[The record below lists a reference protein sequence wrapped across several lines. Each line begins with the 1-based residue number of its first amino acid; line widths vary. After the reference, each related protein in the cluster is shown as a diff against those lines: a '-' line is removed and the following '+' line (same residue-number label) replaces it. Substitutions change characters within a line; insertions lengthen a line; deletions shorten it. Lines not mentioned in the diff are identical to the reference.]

1 MNKKTLFF
9 IMKFAISAILIWF
22 IAFNFDLGVAV
33 ERYKDIKIF
42 YLLGAIIIFAV
53 LLVNNTARWIIV
65 LNAIKAD
72 LPFRIA
78 IKIIYISIFFN
89 QTLPSTIG
97 GDAYKIYLARKT
109 GIDLKSAI
117 NGVML
122 ERAAA
127 LLGLFLL
134 VILSQPFL
142 IARIGDDPV
151 KYLFPALIV
160 MALVGIVGL
169 MLLDRLPKDLQT
181 WRIIGGLVHLAS
193 DTKRLFLSPQYAC
206 KAIFLGISGNILL
219 AMSAYLT
226 FCALSV
232 EVSILDC
239 LVLFPPIILFMTL
252 PISIAGWGVREG
264 AMVGAFA
271 FVGILEGD
279 AFVVSILFG
288 LMNMIFALPGGLL
301 WLMGEYD
308 RAEVAE
314 EVDQ

>member
-22 IAFNFDLGVAV
+22 IAFNFDLGAAV
-33 ERYKDIKIF
+33 ERYKDIKFF
-42 YLLGAIIIFAV
+42 YLLGAIIILAV

-122 ERAAA
+122 ERAVA
-127 LLGLFLL
+127 LLGLILL

-142 IARIGDDPV
+142 LARIGDDPV
-151 KYLFPALIV
+151 KYLFPALTV

-181 WRIIGGLVHLAS
+181 WRTIGGLVHLAS

-226 FCALSV
+226 FRALSV

-239 LVLFPPIILFMTL
+239 LVLMPPVILFTTL

-279 AFVVSILFG
+279 AFVVSVLFG
-288 LMNMIFALPGGLL
+288 LINIIFALPGGLL
-301 WLMGEYD
+301 WLKGEYN

-314 EVDQ
+314 EVN

>member
-1 MNKKTLFF
+1 MNKKILFF

-22 IAFNFDLGVAV
+22 IAFNFDLGAAV
-33 ERYKDIKIF
+33 ERYKDIKFF
-42 YLLGAIIIFAV
+42 YLLGAIIILSV

-97 GDAYKIYLARKT
+97 GDAFKIYLARKT

-122 ERAAA
+122 ERAIAF
-127 LLGLFLL
+127 LGLILL

-142 IARIGDDPV
+142 LARIGDDPV
-151 KYLFPALIV
+151 KYLFPALTV

-169 MLLDRLPKDLQT
+169 MLLDRLPKGFQT
-181 WRIIGGLVHLAS
+181 WRIISGLVHLAS
-193 DTKRLFLSPQYAC
+193 DTKRLFLSPQHAC

-226 FCALSV
+226 FRALSV

-239 LVLFPPIILFMTL
+239 LVLMPPVILFMTL

-279 AFVVSILFG
+279 TFVVSVLLG
-288 LMNMIFALPGGLL
+288 LINIIFALPGGLL
-301 WLMGEYD
+301 WLKGEYN

-314 EVDQ
+314 EVN

>member
-239 LVLFPPIILFMTL
+239 LVLFPPVILFMTL

>member
-9 IMKFAISAILIWF
+9 IVKFAISAILIWF
-22 IAFNFDLGVAV
+22 IASNFDLGAAV
-33 ERYKDIKIF
+33 ERYKDIKFF
-42 YLLGAIIIFAV
+42 YLLGAIIIFAM

-72 LPFRIA
+72 LPFRVV
-78 IKIIYISIFFN
+78 IKIIYIAIFFN
-89 QTLPSTIG
+89 QALPSTIG
-97 GDAYKIYLARKT
+97 GDAFKIYLARKM

-127 LLGLFLL
+127 ILGLFLL

-151 KYLFPALIV
+151 KYLFPALTV

-219 AMSAYLT
+219 AMLAYLT

-232 EVSILDC
+232 EVSVLDC
-239 LVLFPPIILFMTL
+239 LVLFPPVILFMTL

-271 FVGILEGD
+271 FVGILESD